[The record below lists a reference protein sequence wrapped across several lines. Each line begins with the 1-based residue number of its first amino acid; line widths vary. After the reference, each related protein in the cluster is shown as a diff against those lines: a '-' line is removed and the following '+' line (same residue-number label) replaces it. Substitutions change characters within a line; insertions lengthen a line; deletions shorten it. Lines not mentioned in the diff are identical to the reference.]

1 MSLSITAE
9 LPDDPVFDSIATNLI
24 SEAQAQRLG
33 VGLIIV
39 GWIHLILFGI
49 CELLFLRGDRAAVHF
64 LPLWFLDV
72 VLAFLILRSR
82 IPRSAM
88 RGSHGSGR
96 IAIRV
101 WLTFAILCFTSASLN
116 SVTGFAIDWFKIS
129 WSILSTFAF
138 ATMAWIFHIAFLI
151 PAVQM
156 SLTGLLIAA
165 YPDHAY
171 AIFGVSWLIALNAL
185 GIYVERHDR
194 SGISRAARPDRP
206 EA

>member
-1 MSLSITAE
+1 MSSSTTSRPAALV
-9 LPDDPVFDSIATNLI
+9 LDPVASSLI
-24 SEAQAQRLG
+24 SEARAQRLG
-33 VGLIIV
+33 IGLILV
-39 GWIHLILFGI
+39 GWVHLVIFGV
-49 CELLFLRGDRAAVHF
+49 CELLFLRGDRAAAHF
-64 LPLWFLDV
+64 LPLWSLDV

-82 IPRSAM
+82 IPLSAM
-88 RGSHGSGR
+88 TGSHGSGR

-116 SVTGFAIDWFKIS
+116 SITGFAIDWFKIS
-129 WSILSTFAF
+129 WSLLSTFAF

-185 GIYVERHDR
+185 GIRVERHAQV
-194 SGISRAARPDRP
+194 G
-206 EA
+206 